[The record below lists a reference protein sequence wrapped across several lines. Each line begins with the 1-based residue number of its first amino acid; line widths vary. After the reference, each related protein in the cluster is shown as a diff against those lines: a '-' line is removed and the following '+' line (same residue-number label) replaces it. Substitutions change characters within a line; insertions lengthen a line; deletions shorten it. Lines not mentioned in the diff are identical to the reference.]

1 MISHVTPSLHLKTCP
16 SLREEAR
23 NPSPYGGLDHLEANQ
38 KTTRVFFL
46 LVVKLKNP
54 EVTERRPIDM
64 SSNPT
69 ITVDIVGDDH
79 QVLQFFVLVL

>member
-1 MISHVTPSLHLKTCP
+1 MVAWTIWRPIRKQPGFSFYKGTFEDK
-16 SLREEAR
+16 
-23 NPSPYGGLDHLEANQ
+23 DDI
-38 KTTRVFFL
+38 L